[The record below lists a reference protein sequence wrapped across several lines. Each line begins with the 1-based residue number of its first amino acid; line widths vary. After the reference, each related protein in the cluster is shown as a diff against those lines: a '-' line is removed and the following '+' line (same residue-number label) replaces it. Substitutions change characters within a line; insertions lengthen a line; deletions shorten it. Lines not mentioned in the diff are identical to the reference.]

1 MTVTVPNQPY
11 FLYNKLIKAILNI
24 HQIDNGLT
32 HILSVFLFVF
42 FTYFFPQFNSFDR
55 CGNISNQTIRLR

>member
-11 FLYNKLIKAILNI
+11 FLYNKFIKAMLNI

-42 FTYFFPQFNSFDR
+42 RPIFFLNLIHLIDAA
-55 CGNISNQTIRLR
+55 ISQTRR